1 MKNFNQAFNYNIKLT
16 YAQGVCIG
24 IVEPEA
30 IFLKVAEQDI
40 VNESQEKQFAI
51 LQNRN
56 S

>member
-30 IFLKVAEQDI
+30 VFLKKSEQYV
-40 VNESQEKQFAI
+40 VNKSQE
-51 LQNRN
+51 
-56 S
+56 